1 MELTFFHKNVTKTE
15 EKAFVDYVT
24 QKISA
29 IENLLTK
36 FAEDAAMLKVSI
48 EKFDKHTAFQV
59 EFCLILPTKTLVA
72 TEVSHQI
79 TKAVDLSKDRMLSQ
93 IKKHMALLRK
103 DRSHRSVKNER
114 VKVLS
119 LFDISEEVI

>member
-1 MELTFFHKNVTKTE
+1 MELTFFHKNVTKAE
-15 EKAFVDYVT
+15 EKAFVDYVA

-29 IENLLTK
+29 IESLLTK

-79 TKAVDLSKDRMLSQ
+79 NKAVDLSKDRILAQ
-93 IKKHMALLRK
+93 IKKHIALLRK
-103 DRSHRSVKNER
+103 DRSHRSVRNER